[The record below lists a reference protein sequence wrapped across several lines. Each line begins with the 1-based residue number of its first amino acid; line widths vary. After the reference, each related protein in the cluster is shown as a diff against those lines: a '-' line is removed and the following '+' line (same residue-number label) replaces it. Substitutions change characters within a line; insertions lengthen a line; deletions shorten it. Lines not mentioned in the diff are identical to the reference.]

1 MGLKVEPKIFK
12 KSLSSVDNV
21 LKEVFPKLDPA
32 YRNMMNPSKSILP
45 SVSNPLYK
53 TVSTADVQKELKMKN
68 LVVDEFIKAEMP

>member
-1 MGLKVEPKIFK
+1 
-12 KSLSSVDNV
+12 
-21 LKEVFPKLDPA
+21 
-32 YRNMMNPSKSILP
+32 MNPSKSILP